1 MSKVAEQ
8 RRVVVTGQGVV
19 SPLGTGVDKFW
30 KAMKKGESGIG
41 PITFYEV
48 TEDLRCNLAGE
59 VRDFD
64 VQKDVGDVNVVRADR
79 FSQLAAKAA
88 MEAIEQSGIQRN
100 AGQRWFTRCLYHW
113 IWFWWI

>member
-1 MSKVAEQ
+1 MNNKTEQ

-19 SPLGTGVDKFW
+19 SPVGTGVEKFW
-30 KAMKKGESGIG
+30 KALKNGESGIG

-64 VQKDVGDVNVVRADR
+64 VQKDVGDINVIRADR

-88 MEAIEQSGIQRN
+88 MEAIEQSGIKETL
-100 AGQRWFTRCLYHW
+100 AE
-113 IWFWWI
+113 